1 MTRQRLFVLAIVAV
15 QTLAACTGGGGG
27 QSPAAS
33 GSPAASDGG
42 SPAASGSAA
51 TGDVRILVNMKG
63 PGGGNPFWAAVE
75 QGAKDAGTALG
86 VEVTVLAPPTESDVA
101 AQVAQIEDAITQ
113 QYSGIALAPTD
124 PAALAPVVDQAIA
137 AGIKVVFI
145 DTQGSNED
153 VTFIGTNNEVGA
165 ELAGTYLCDN
175 VDEGGKVAILQ
186 GIITQSTGQAR
197 ADGAKAAV
205 TGCGLNLVAETPAEW
220 DKAKGQAA
228 TEDILTQ
235 HPDLAGLFG
244 SNDNMALGAVEAIKA
259 ANLSDQIVVVGFDAN
274 PDAAAA
280 IVAGD
285 MEASIAQNPTNMG
298 KFGVESLLKLI
309 NGETLEPVIDTG
321 TELVTE
327 ENAADYQ

>member
-1 MTRQRLFVLAIVAV
+1 
-15 QTLAACTGGGGG
+15 
-27 QSPAAS
+27 
-33 GSPAASDGG
+33 
-42 SPAASGSAA
+42 
-51 TGDVRILVNMKG
+51 
-63 PGGGNPFWAAVE
+63 
-75 QGAKDAGTALG
+75 
-86 VEVTVLAPPTESDVA
+86 
-101 AQVAQIEDAITQ
+101 
-113 QYSGIALAPTD
+113 
-124 PAALAPVVDQAIA
+124 
-137 AGIKVVFI
+137 
-145 DTQGSNED
+145 
-153 VTFIGTNNEVGA
+153 
-165 ELAGTYLCDN
+165 LCDN